1 MSESDFTPD
10 REGYWVKITFLNMR
24 MEFFREL
31 SLGYLGWQEKLYN
44 RERSVRYLSW
54 GEMQNL

>member
-44 RERSVRYLSW
+44 RERSVRYLS
-54 GEMQNL
+54 